1 MATLLLIRH
10 CEPDRRGILLGQV
23 DSPLSADGR
32 EHASIAFAG
41 IEVEMTWCS
50 PLRRAV
56 ETAAHVRSARRAMLS
71 GLREIDHGEW
81 SGRAWS
87 EIEAG
92 WPDLARHKLANWTGI
107 DAPAGEPWAAF
118 TDRVAAAWTM
128 IRNGPKPAAVV
139 AHQGV
144 NAVLAALVTGANP
157 LEFMQGYGEV
167 ISLEYE

>member
-10 CEPDRRGILLGQV
+10 CEPNPGGVLLGQV
-23 DSPLSADGR
+23 DSPLSAGGR
-32 EHASIAFAG
+32 EHAASAFTG

-50 PLRRAV
+50 PLRRAI
-56 ETAAHVRSARRAMLS
+56 ETAAHVRSARRATLS

-81 SGRAWS
+81 SGRTWA

-92 WPDLARHKLANWTGI
+92 WPDLALRKLEDWTGI
-107 DAPAGEPWAAF
+107 DAPAGESWTAF
-118 TDRVAAAWTM
+118 TDRVAAAWGA

-157 LEFMQGYGEV
+157 MQFTQGYGEV
-167 ISLEYE
+167 IGLEYK

>member
-10 CEPDRRGILLGQV
+10 CAPDPGGVLLGQV
-23 DSPLSADGR
+23 DSPLSAEGR
-32 EHASIAFAG
+32 EHAASAFMG

-56 ETAAHVRSARRAMLS
+56 ETAAHVRSAQHATLS

-81 SGRAWS
+81 SGKTWA
-87 EIEAG
+87 EIETG
-92 WPDLARHKLANWTGI
+92 WPGLARQKLENWTGI
-107 DAPAGEPWAAF
+107 DAPAGESWTAF
-118 TDRVAAAWTM
+118 TDRVAAAWDM

-157 LEFMQGYGEV
+157 MQFTQGYGEV
-167 ISLEYE
+167 ISVECD